1 MTNKEILKLKFYSD
15 DLGKEIS
22 IKKYLKKLLKK
33 VILETEGFDGKR
45 PFGNS
50 DWIYELAY
58 CLCENEIIENVP
70 IEGEDG
76 YYDFD
81 YDEFEKKMIELID
94 EI

>member
-58 CLCENEIIENVP
+58 CLCENEIIET
-70 IEGEDG
+70 
-76 YYDFD
+76 YLSK
-81 YDEFEKKMIELID
+81 EKMGTMALIMMSLK
-94 EI
+94 IK